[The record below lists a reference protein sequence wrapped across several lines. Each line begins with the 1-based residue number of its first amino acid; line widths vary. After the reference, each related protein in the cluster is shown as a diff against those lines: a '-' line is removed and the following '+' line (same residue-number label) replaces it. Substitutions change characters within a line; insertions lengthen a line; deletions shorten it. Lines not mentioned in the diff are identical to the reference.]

1 MYNYIFM
8 KNIPIIIFPIITFK
22 CIHIYYDWL
31 ILLVSSTILSH
42 LSASNLIPLT
52 YIPHDVHFSINFFIV
67 NIKIKIRE

>member
-31 ILLVSSTILSH
+31 ILLVSWLSCLTCLPLILFH
-42 LSASNLIPLT
+42 LHIFHMTYTWALIFLLW
-52 YIPHDVHFSINFFIV
+52 I
-67 NIKIKIRE
+67 

>member
-31 ILLVSSTILSH
+31 ILLVSWLSC
-42 LSASNLIPLT
+42 LTASNLIPFT
-52 YIPHDVHFSINFFIV
+52 YIPHDVHLSINFFIV

>member
-31 ILLVSSTILSH
+31 ILLVS
-42 LSASNLIPLT
+42 
-52 YIPHDVHFSINFFIV
+52 
-67 NIKIKIRE
+67 

>member
-31 ILLVSSTILSH
+31 ILLVSWLSSH
-42 LSASNLIPLT
+42 LSACNLIPLT
-52 YIPHDVHFSINFFIV
+52 YIPHDVHLSINFFYCEYK
-67 NIKIKIRE
+67 NKD

>member
-8 KNIPIIIFPIITFK
+8 KNIPIIIFPIIQMYS
-22 CIHIYYDWL
+22 HLLWL
-31 ILLVSSTILSH
+31 VNSTCLVTILSH